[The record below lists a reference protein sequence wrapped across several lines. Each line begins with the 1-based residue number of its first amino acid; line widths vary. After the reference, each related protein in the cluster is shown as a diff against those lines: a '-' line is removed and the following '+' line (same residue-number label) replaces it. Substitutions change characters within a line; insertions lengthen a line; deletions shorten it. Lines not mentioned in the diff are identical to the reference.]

1 MIDIVMNVIAYSLLV
16 ILVVYF
22 AFRNMVI
29 RRLLQNAI
37 TDKLQA
43 EVNKN
48 IVLVELNKAFQEVEN
63 MKLEK
68 SDDFVKFLSDTRE
81 TAFTYIEDTQK
92 KIAEF
97 DKLLQEVAEWN
108 RTYGTVAGDV
118 PHAEKIEQISL
129 AYDSIRAL
137 LPEKP
142 TPNN

>member
-1 MIDIVMNVIAYSLLV
+1 MIELILNLVVYSLLGFF
-16 ILVVYF
+16 VVYF
-22 AFRNMVI
+22 AFRNMVV
-29 RRLLQNAI
+29 RRKLQDAI

-48 IVLVELNKAFQEVEN
+48 IIMSEYSILLQEVEN

-68 SDDFVKFLSDTRE
+68 SDDFVRFLSTSRE
-81 TAFTYIEDTQK
+81 IAFTYIEDAQV

-97 DKLLQEVAEWN
+97 DKLLQEIMEWN
-108 RTYGTVAGDV
+108 NTYGTVAGDV
-118 PHAEKIEQISL
+118 PHAEKIKQISL
-129 AYDSIRAL
+129 AYDSIREL